1 LRVRTAQVIV
11 ASMKLARLSRTLHK
25 WLTLFVGVQLLAWAV
40 TGFYM
45 VVVDL
50 DFIHGDP
57 LVRNLRTPLAGSTMQ
72 PVSQLASRYPDV
84 TLVALHSLPVLDA
97 PVYEL
102 TAAGRKV
109 LVDAAHGQQ
118 LSPLSPGMIRQLARM
133 YYAGSGQLS
142 ALELLEHEVP
152 MEVRGRAAPLWRAEF
167 DDWLQTTLYLH
178 PDTGALVTRRHR
190 LWRWY
195 DFLWMLHIMDY
206 SEREAPTGIVP
217 RVATVLGAITVLS
230 GVWLLYFSFVRPRR
244 TNP

>member
-1 LRVRTAQVIV
+1 MSR
-11 ASMKLARLSRTLHK
+11 MKLTLLSRTLHK
-25 WLTLFVGVQLLAWAV
+25 WLTLFVGLQLLVWAV

-45 VVVDL
+45 VAIDL
-50 DFIHGDP
+50 DFIHGDS
-57 LVRNLRTPLAGSTMQ
+57 LVRNLRTPVARSTPVL
-72 PVSQLASRYPDV
+72 PVSQLASRYPEV
-84 TLVALHSLPVLDA
+84 TLVSLHSLPVLDA

-118 LSPLSPGMIRQLARM
+118 LSPLSPGMIRQLART

-142 ALELLEHEVP
+142 AVQLLEREVP
-152 MEVRGRAAPLWRAEF
+152 MEVRGRAAPLWRADF

-190 LWRWY
+190 LWRCY

-206 SEREAPTGIVP
+206 SEREAPTGVVP
-217 RVATVLGAITVLS
+217 RVATVLGTVTVLS
-230 GVWLLYFSFVRPRR
+230 GVWLLYFSFWRPSRAR
-244 TNP
+244 D